1 MKAVRDRVLAGWKV
15 AKRGESKQRI
25 KEALDKFIRH
35 FFEVAESTS
44 EPDFDVKPEQLSNT
58 TELLFDTPMK
68 ETTNATTQPKVSWE
82 DKAQN
87 FLSGVKW

>member
-15 AKRGESKQRI
+15 AKRAESKQRI

-35 FFEVAESTS
+35 FFEVAELTNS
-44 EPDFDVKPEQLSNT
+44 EEADVLPEQSTNT
-58 TELLFDTPMK
+58 
-68 ETTNATTQPKVSWE
+68 ATQPKASWE

-87 FLSGVKW
+87 FLDGVKWDG

>member
-15 AKRGESKQRI
+15 AKRAESKQRI

-35 FFEVAESTS
+35 FFEVAELTND
-44 EPDFDVKPEQLSNT
+44 PDFEVKKELPSNT
-58 TELLFDTPMK
+58 
-68 ETTNATTQPKVSWE
+68 ATQPKASWE

-87 FLSGVKW
+87 FLSGVKWDG